1 MPVYFANKGL
11 IDLDVIRVMGVS
23 VKENDSPIGYFGT
36 GLKFAIATLLRTGHR
51 IELLCGEDTY
61 TFETRDTSIRGQEFK
76 RCYMNEEPLP
86 FTTELGR
93 NWEVWQAYRELHSN
107 TLDEDGQVSDKP
119 LEGDTVFKVIGSA
132 FQNEYHNRH
141 KIFVAGT
148 PLYSDSSIE
157 IYSGESSAVYYRG
170 VLAGRLPK
178 TSRFIYNILEQMELT
193 EDRTFKSAWDV
204 EYKIE
209 KNVPRADNEEIAFGL
224 IEGGEFYEAGLTYTY
239 CAEPSKEFVNVAER
253 LYADTRSNSS
263 AKTIVEK
270 KRQSKADFQV
280 ATVSDTQQQVLLDAF
295 ELSMLMGASLSP
307 EDVEVVETLGPSV
320 MAIYHKGKDRVFI
333 AKSTLD
339 MGVTYVAA
347 TLYEEWAHRQL
358 RMVDATRTFQDHLL
372 QRLAALATE
381 LKNGKS

>member
-23 VKENDSPIGYFGT
+23 VKENASPIGYFGT

-51 IELLCGEDTY
+51 IELTCGEDVY
-61 TFETRDTSIRGQEFK
+61 SFETRDTSIRGQDFK
-76 RCYMNEEPLP
+76 RCYMNEEALP

-107 TLDEDGQVSDKP
+107 TLDEDGEISDKP
-119 LEGDTVFKVIGSA
+119 LTGDTVFKVIGSA
-132 FQNEYHNRH
+132 IQNEYHSRH
-141 KIFVAGT
+141 KIFVTGV

-157 IYSGESSAVYYRG
+157 IYSGESSSVYYRG

-178 TSRFIYNILEQMELT
+178 MSRFTYNILETMELT

-209 KNVPRADNEEIAFGL
+209 KSVPRADNEEVVFGL
-224 IEGGEFYEAGLTYTY
+224 IEGGDFYEAGMTYTY
-239 CAEPSKEFVNVAER
+239 CAEPSEKFVAIAER
-253 LYADTRSNSS
+253 LYSDTRSNPS
-263 AKTIVEK
+263 AKTIVER
-270 KRQSKADFQV
+270 KRQSKADFQLAV
-280 ATVSDTQQQVLLDAF
+280 ISETQQQVLLDAF
-295 ELSMLMGASLSP
+295 ELSMVMGASLSP
-307 EDVEVVETLGPSV
+307 EDVEVVETLGLGV
-320 MAIYHKGKDRVFI
+320 MAIYHKNKDKVFI

-339 MGVTYVAA
+339 MGITYVAA
-347 TLYEEWAHRQL
+347 TLYEEWAHKQL
-358 RMVDATRTFQDHLL
+358 RMVDATRAFQDHLL
-372 QRLAALATE
+372 QRIAALATE